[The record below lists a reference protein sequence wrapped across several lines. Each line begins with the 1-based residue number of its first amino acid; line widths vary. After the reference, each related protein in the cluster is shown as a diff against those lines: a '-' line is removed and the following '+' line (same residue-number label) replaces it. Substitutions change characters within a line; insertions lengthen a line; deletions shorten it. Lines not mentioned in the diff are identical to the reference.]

1 MRTRVLLSVGLVVVM
16 MFAASQVFAEYD
28 EAKVKDAM
36 KTAMT
41 AMGELGKA
49 AESKDFYVAAEKLMA
64 LAQAFKSL
72 ESVTPEKGAKE
83 EWDKNHQTLI
93 KSAFKGIGAC
103 GEEDQEKLNAAI
115 AEISG
120 LMKAGHGMF
129 K

>member
-1 MRTRVLLSVGLVVVM
+1 MKTRVLWVVGLVVVV
-16 MFAASQVFAEYD
+16 MFAASQAFAEYD
-28 EAKVKDAM
+28 EAKVKEAM
-36 KTAMT
+36 KAAAG

-64 LAQAFKSL
+64 MAQAFKSL
-72 ESVTPEKGAKE
+72 ESVTPEKGTKE

-93 KSAFKGIGAC
+93 NAAFKGIGAC
-103 GEEDQEKLNAAI
+103 GEEDQAKLNAAI
-115 AEISG
+115 AEIGG